1 MGCTVLARCRDW
13 PNGARW
19 VVAVYTGIRQGE
31 ALALTWRDVQLAD
44 PASLT
49 VRLSA
54 ARVRGERVVKK
65 PKSKKVS
72 FEDAF
77 QKVQQDQE
85 TADDRF
91 KEAFMKEKDRL
102 KVTEK
107 KFEENMKRKD
117 ELEMPI
123 KPIDLD

>member
-1 MGCTVLARCRDW
+1 MDKKSSTIRVQCTCC
-13 PNGARW
+13 
-19 VVAVYTGIRQGE
+19 E
-31 ALALTWRDVQLAD
+31 AG
-44 PASLT
+44 LT
-49 VRLSA
+49 VDKAS
-54 ARVRGERVVKK
+54 GEVLFTDK

-91 KEAFMKEKDRL
+91 KEAFMKEKDRM
-102 KVTEK
+102 KITEK
-107 KFEENMKRKD
+107 KFEEALKRKD

-123 KPIDLD
+123 RPIDLD

>member
-1 MGCTVLARCRDW
+1 MDSKNTTIRVQCTCCD
-13 PNGARW
+13 
-19 VVAVYTGIRQGE
+19 AV
-31 ALALTWRDVQLAD
+31 
-44 PASLT
+44 LT
-49 VRLSA
+49 VDKVSGDVLFT
-54 ARVRGERVVKK
+54 EK
-65 PKSKKVS
+65 PKTTKLS

-77 QKVQQDQE
+77 QKVKQDQE

-91 KEAFMKEKDRL
+91 KEAFMKEKDRM
-102 KVTEK
+102 KVIDK

>member
-1 MGCTVLARCRDW
+1 MDKKSSTIRVQCSCCE
-13 PNGARW
+13 
-19 VVAVYTGIRQGE
+19 AV
-31 ALALTWRDVQLAD
+31 
-44 PASLT
+44 LT
-49 VRLSA
+49 VDKAS
-54 ARVRGERVVKK
+54 GEVLFTEK

-77 QKVQQDQE
+77 QKVQQDKE

-91 KEAFMKEKDRL
+91 KDAFMKEKDRM
-102 KVTEK
+102 KVIDK